1 MKKVFSYINTAN
13 KIFSILSEITE
24 TISQRIENELQ
35 ISTFKF

>member
-24 TISQRIENELQ
+24 TISQRIKNELQ